1 MQLSFVPTTV
11 FASGSAPTVTVTAAP
26 RTITQVQVCE
36 AQASPSTLAIV
47 EPVTITV
54 KESASQ
60 QEAPSVSTITITE
73 SAPQQPVPEPVTV
86 TVTQAAA
93 QAPAAEQLTITQQQ
107 FVTQTTTIHASATG
121 IKQID
126 AVIPEGTKS
135 TMPAQNQN
143 QGEYANTIPQTLD
156 VGPTPIPA
164 GGEGGQCQCACP
176 CESKEFSS
184 TRFPVIPGTPPVD
197 ASMPEETGAAEPTT
211 TVRLEVTQTTL
222 QTISMSGTSEAS
234 ALPTTSAE
242 AIELDPA
249 MTAAPIIIVSSAFDE
264 PVISSISIA
273 SFGQGETTPGV
284 IGAKPTATSI
294 ESMDTSIAL
303 DSSTSAA
310 AAASSTP
317 EASSTPAQ
325 ETALFFTTTLDAP
338 LATPEIGA
346 IPKSQADGTQS
357 GIDTEIVLATSTIA
371 SSTVYETVSA
381 ASSSVP
387 AEETAPF
394 FTTTLDAPLKTPE
407 IGAIPAGQAGGRA
420 ENSKVDTEIVLATS
434 TIASST
440 ATATTVTATAV
451 VTPSP
456 SPVAEEKVAPVF
468 TTTIDAPLETP
479 ELGAIPK
486 EQAGQAGEFLQGEEA
501 GDTPTPVKSAAP
513 RETNAQAEVVVSGQ
527 PRPAQQEEGESG
539 DEEVDINKYTLS
551 SKIELGNMG

>member
-11 FASGSAPTVTVTAAP
+11 FATGSAPTVTVTAAP

-36 AQASPSTLAIV
+36 AQAPSSALATA

-54 KESASQ
+54 TESASQ
-60 QEAPSVSTITITE
+60 QEAPPALTITVTE
-73 SAPQQPVPEPVTV
+73 SAPQQSAPEPVAV
-86 TVTQAAA
+86 TVTQTAA
-93 QAPAAEQLTITQQQ
+93 QAPAPEQLTITQQQ

-126 AVIPEGTKS
+126 AVVPEGAKS

-143 QGEYANTIPQTLD
+143 QGEYAKTISQTFD
-156 VGPTPIPA
+156 VGPTPFPA

-184 TRFPVIPGTPPVD
+184 TRFQVIPGTPPVD
-197 ASMPEETGAAEPTT
+197 ASMPEETGADEPTT

-234 ALPTTSAE
+234 VLPTTSAE

-264 PVISSISIA
+264 PVISSIPIA

-284 IGAKPTATSI
+284 TGAEPTAIAS

-303 DSSTSAA
+303 DTSTSAA
-310 AAASSTP
+310 ADGPGTP
-317 EASSTPAQ
+317 EASSAPAE
-325 ETALFFTTTLDAP
+325 ETAPFFTTTLDTP

-346 IPKSQADGTQS
+346 IPKSQADGN
-357 GIDTEIVLATSTIA
+357 
-371 SSTVYETVSA
+371 
-381 ASSSVP
+381 
-387 AEETAPF
+387 
-394 FTTTLDAPLKTPE
+394 
-407 IGAIPAGQAGGRA
+407 QAG
-420 ENSKVDTEIVLATS
+420 VDTEIVLATS

-440 ATATTVTATAV
+440 MYETVSAAPSSVAAKETAPFFTTTLDAPLETPEIGAIPADQAGGKAENSEVDTEIMLATSTIASSTVTATAV
-451 VTPSP
+451 ATPSP
-456 SPVAEEKVAPVF
+456 SPVAEEEVAPVF

-479 ELGAIPK
+479 EIGAIPK
-486 EQAGQAGEFLQGEEA
+486 EQAGQAGEFLQGGKA
-501 GDTPTPVKSAAP
+501 GETPTAVESGAP
-513 RETNAQAEVVVSGQ
+513 SQTNAQAEAVVSGQ
-527 PRPAQQEEGESG
+527 PQSAQPEGGESG

-551 SKIELGNMG
+551 SKIELENMG

>member
-1 MQLSFVPTTV
+1 MQLSFIPTTV

-36 AQASPSTLAIV
+36 TQASSSTLATA

-60 QEAPSVSTITITE
+60 QEAPPASTITVTE
-73 SAPQQPVPEPVTV
+73 SAPQQLVPEPVTV

-126 AVIPEGTKS
+126 AVIPEGAKS
-135 TMPAQNQN
+135 TVPAQNQN
-143 QGEYANTIPQTLD
+143 QGEYANTISQTLD
-156 VGPTPIPA
+156 VQPTPIPA

-197 ASMPEETGAAEPTT
+197 ASMPEETGPAEPTT

-284 IGAKPTATSI
+284 IGAKPTATAI

-310 AAASSTP
+310 ATASSTP
-317 EASSTPAQ
+317 EASSAPTE
-325 ETALFFTTTLDAP
+325 ETAPFFTTTLDAP

-346 IPKSQADGTQS
+346 IPKSRADGTQA
-357 GIDTEIVLATSTIA
+357 GVDTEIVLATSTIA

-407 IGAIPAGQAGGRA
+407 IGAIPAGKAGGGA
-420 ENSKVDTEIVLATS
+420 ENSEVDTEIVLATS
-434 TIASST
+434 TIPS
-440 ATATTVTATAV
+440 TTVTATTV

-456 SPVAEEKVAPVF
+456 SPVAEEEVAPVF
-468 TTTIDAPLETP
+468 TTTIDTPLKTP

-486 EQAGQAGEFLQGEEA
+486 EQAEQAGEFLQLEEA
-501 GDTPTPVKSAAP
+501 DETPTPVKSAAP
-513 RETNAQAEVVVSGQ
+513 NQTNAQAEAEVSGQ
-527 PRPAQQEEGESG
+527 PRSSQQEEGELG

>member
-11 FASGSAPTVTVTAAP
+11 FASGSAPIITVTAAP
-26 RTITQVQVCE
+26 RTITEVQVCE
-36 AQASPSTLAIV
+36 AQASSSALATV

-54 KESASQ
+54 IESASQREAPPPSTITVTESASQ
-60 QEAPSVSTITITE
+60 QPA
-73 SAPQQPVPEPVTV
+73 PEPVTV
-86 TVTQAAA
+86 TVTQTAA
-93 QAPAAEQLTITQQQ
+93 QAPAPEQLTITQQQ

-126 AVIPEGTKS
+126 AVLPEGARS

-143 QGEYANTIPQTLD
+143 QGEYAKTISQALD
-156 VGPTPIPA
+156 VGPTSIPA

-197 ASMPEETGAAEPTT
+197 ASMPEETGADEPTT
-211 TVRLEVTQTTL
+211 TLRLELTQTTL

-234 ALPTTSAE
+234 VLPTTGAE

-264 PVISSISIA
+264 PVISSIPIA

-284 IGAKPTATSI
+284 IGAKPTATAS

-303 DSSTSAA
+303 DTSTSAA
-310 AAASSTP
+310 ADGSSTP
-317 EASSTPAQ
+317 EASSAPA
-325 ETALFFTTTLDAP
+325 EGAAPFFTTTLDAP

-346 IPKSQADGTQS
+346 IPKSQADGNQA
-357 GIDTEIVLATSTIA
+357 GVDTEIVLETATIASSTVYETASAAPSSVPAEEGAPFFTTTVDAPFETPEIGAIPVDQAAGITENSEVDTKIVLATSTIA
-371 SSTVYETVSA
+371 SSTV
-381 ASSSVP
+381 
-387 AEETAPF
+387 
-394 FTTTLDAPLKTPE
+394 
-407 IGAIPAGQAGGRA
+407 
-420 ENSKVDTEIVLATS
+420 
-434 TIASST
+434 T
-440 ATATTVTATAV
+440 ATDV

-456 SPVAEEKVAPVF
+456 VADKTDNEELARVF

-479 ELGAIPK
+479 EIGVIPK
-486 EQAGQAGEFLQGEEA
+486 EQAGKGGEFLQGGAEE
-501 GDTPTPVKSAAP
+501 TPTPVEPSAP
-513 RETNAQAEVVVSGQ
+513 SQTNAQAEAVVTKT
-527 PRPAQQEEGESG
+527 EEEPGAG
-539 DEEVDINKYTLS
+539 GDDEEVDINKYTLS